1 MHFRRACDI
10 DGVPVLALL
19 VRVFCRSIGFLPHTV
34 LLHIGVMEI
43 RCVRIGSQE
52 GNEQSHG
59 TYHSRSTVQSRRRAV
74 FDRAQKVQGPH
85 QKCIIL
91 RRVRRVVTVLYKGA
105 SISIH
110 FLKLVRANRAWRH
123 IFVRES
129 RFAPATSTG
138 PHSFWVSDC
147 HVHGYGL
154 LWVASS
160 SLAFPSLLGKW
171 LLSFGELFLFDSCR
185 PPLSELPGLICTC
198 VTGTNSA
205 CVTGTAR
212 RSCVCVRGIIWIGIC
227 IVSVVGSMTHLLS
240 MTFDDSSV

>member
-1 MHFRRACDI
+1 MQFRRACDI

-19 VRVFCRSIGFLPHTV
+19 VRVFCRSIGFLPDTV

-91 RRVRRVVTVLYKGA
+91 RRVRRVVTVLYKGV

-138 PHSFWVSDC
+138 PRSFWVSDC

-171 LLSFGELFLFDSCR
+171 LLSFGELFRFVSATVVGAAR
-185 PPLSELPGLICTC
+185 PNMHVRYRNQVG
-198 VTGTNSA
+198 VRYRN
-205 CVTGTAR
+205 
-212 RSCVCVRGIIWIGIC
+212 RSPVMCVRQGDHLDRNLYCLGGR
-227 IVSVVGSMTHLLS
+227 VDDSSSV
-240 MTFDDSSV
+240 DDSSV